1 MAGGSKSRRPHFLT
15 LSTNPS
21 EVPPSDKIHNCPHP
35 HLSQG
40 RYVSLH
46 KLASNCLTDQFG
58 SCSETLRTGRQAEP
72 ACSSFHLPLNHTV
85 VVGASLGAQ
94 LVNNLP
100 AMQVTPVR
108 FLGWEEPLEKG

>member
-1 MAGGSKSRRPHFLT
+1 MAGGSKSRRSHFLT

-21 EVPPSDKIHNCPHP
+21 EVPPRDKIHNCPHP

-58 SCSETLRTGRQAEP
+58 SCSETPELAGKL
-72 ACSSFHLPLNHTV
+72 S
-85 VVGASLGAQ
+85 Q
-94 LVNNLP
+94 LARHFIYLSITQP
-100 AMQVTPVR
+100 
-108 FLGWEEPLEKG
+108 W